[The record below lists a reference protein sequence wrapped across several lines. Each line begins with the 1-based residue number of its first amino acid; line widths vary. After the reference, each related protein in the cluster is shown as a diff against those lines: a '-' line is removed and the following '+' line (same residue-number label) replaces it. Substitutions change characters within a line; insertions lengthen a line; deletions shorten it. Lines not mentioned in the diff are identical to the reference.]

1 MHRWAAVKQRM
12 VCLVIEAG
20 ADKEHKANNIHNC
33 PITGMGRF
41 VVVRREK
48 KKEKAEVK
56 EERKTII

>member
-1 MHRWAAVKQRM
+1 MKQRM